1 MRLIIVMMCLVLSTF
16 VLAQKRP
23 KLKGILVDGFEQ
35 LLPRGAIPAL
45 VDPVFVSAQEAELP
59 DGAWVLGFE
68 LGGQAFAYDLNVLN
82 GHEIVNHGHKGTHFA
97 AVW

>member
-1 MRLIIVMMCLVLSTF
+1 MRLLLLVLCLLVSIS
-16 VLAQKRP
+16 VMAQKKP
-23 KLKGILVDGFEQ
+23 KLKGIPVDGFEQ

-45 VDPVFVSAQEAELP
+45 VDPVFVAAREAKLP

-82 GHEIVNHGHKGTHFA
+82 GHEIVNHGHQGTHFA
-97 AVW
+97 AIW